1 MKKYIRFG
9 PIPTNEQSVKLD
21 GSLEDGVSVYDTV
34 LMTNG
39 YHPIIPIPP
48 TLSQGIT
55 YMYLI
60 KQRRDVYIVIGDEVG
75 YGSDGEPLIRNVKII
90 SNITEKFYDTH

>member
-9 PIPTNEQSVKLD
+9 PIPINEQSKKLNE
-21 GSLEDGVSVYDTV
+21 GFEDGVSVYDVV

-39 YHPIIPIPP
+39 YHPIMPTPP

-60 KQRRDVYIVIGDEVG
+60 KQRRNVYIVIGDEVG
-75 YGSDGEPLIRNVKII
+75 YGSDGEPLLKNVKII
-90 SNITEKFYDTH
+90 SEITENFYNSY